1 MPLFE
6 YKCKSC
12 GRKFTALVGVLA
24 NAEPPACPA
33 CGSADL
39 SKLIS
44 RFSATHTEDDLLES
58 LADPDK
64 YGDLEDPS
72 AMRKFAKEM
81 GKELGEDL
89 EGDIEDMMSG
99 ADGESGGLDD
109 ETIY

>member
-12 GRKFTALVGVLA
+12 GRKFTALVGVVA
-24 NAEPPACPA
+24 DAIAPACPA
-33 CGSADL
+33 CCSIDL

-44 RFSATHTEDDLLES
+44 KFSAIHSEDDLLES
-58 LADPDK
+58 LADPSR

-89 EGDIEDMMSG
+89 EGDIEEMMNG
-99 ADGESGGLDD
+99 EGGESGGND